1 MVMVVVVL
9 LGMLLA
15 NFLRSQSILGEVPY
29 MDEIFHVGQAQAY
42 CRGEYGV
49 WDPKI
54 TTYPG
59 VYLLSSG
66 LHRLWDSRSTARSS
80 CSLGELRFVNILL
93 VVVTYMAC
101 VMFRR
106 RVEPEVDAH
115 LNALL
120 IVMYP
125 LSVFYYSLYYTDTAS
140 TCSLVLTYYFAT
152 QRHPKVSQ
160 VALFILS
167 SAAIAV
173 RQTNAVWV
181 LFVIGTNMLQQLQDL
196 GKMPPNASADQEP
209 PYLNQLVTFVRAL
222 LSDALMLL
230 RCNVGLLCSVLWFCI
245 AVLRTGGVVVGDKEN
260 HHPVLH
266 LAMPL
271 HLCAV
276 AAAMKGTW
284 GLFGITNISSP
295 KGVYTS
301 PGWRDMCFH
310 ALLIAA
316 VSAALVF
323 GSFEH
328 PFLLSDNRHYTFY
341 LWKRALRFPT
351 TCLLLGPPYYLCL
364 LFVKRCLSKGGCSS
378 PWITIFAVACI
389 LSLAPTPLLEPRYWT
404 PGIVVFLLNAP
415 AARLAWERYA
425 VAASVA
431 VCIAVNAGAQYVFL
445 ERPFRGVDGAIARF
459 MP

>member
-1 MVMVVVVL
+1 MTTTAIVMVGL
-9 LGMLLA
+9 LGVLVA
-15 NFLRSQSILGEVPY
+15 DFLRAQSILGEVPY
-29 MDEIFHVGQAQAY
+29 MDEIFHVRQAQAY

-66 LHRLWDSRSTARSS
+66 LHRLWEMSTASSS
-80 CSLGELRFVNILL
+80 CSLGELRFVNIIL
-93 VVVTYMAC
+93 VLVTYVAC

-106 RVEPEVDAH
+106 QGEPEVSAH
-115 LNALL
+115 LNAFL

-125 LSVFYYSLYYTDTAS
+125 LSAFYYSLYYTDTAS

-152 QRHPKVSQ
+152 QRHTKVSQ

-167 SAAIAV
+167 SVAIAV

-196 GKMPPNASADQEP
+196 GKMPQNASVDEL

-222 LSDALMLL
+222 LSDALRLL

-245 AVLRTGGVVVGDKEN
+245 AVLHTGGVVVGDKEN

-266 LAMPL
+266 FAMPL

-276 AAAMKGTW
+276 AAAMMGTW
-284 GLFGITNISSP
+284 GLLGIKSIP
-295 KGVYTS
+295 LRIYA
-301 PGWRDMCFH
+301 PRWRDMGLH
-310 ALLIAA
+310 ALCTVAI
-316 VSAALVF
+316 SAALVF
-323 GSFEH
+323 GSVEH

-341 LWKRALRFPT
+341 LWKRALRFP
-351 TCLLLGPPYYLCL
+351 LIRVLLGPPYYLSL
-364 LFVKRCLSKGGCSS
+364 LFVKRCLSKGGRSLL
-378 PWITIFAVACI
+378 WITIFAVACI
-389 LSLAPTPLLEPRYWT
+389 LSIAPTPLLEPRYWT
-404 PGIVVFLLNAP
+404 PGIVIFLLNAP

-431 VCIAVNAGAQYVFL
+431 VCIAVNVGAKYVFL
-445 ERPFRGVDGAIARF
+445 ERPFRGLDGSIARF